1 MVDETESKIA
11 HNYEEGD
18 QQRKMKYESGEVKP
32 VENKS
37 KNSQSPVQKDSYT

>member
-18 QQRKMKYESGEVKP
+18 QQRKMKYESEW
-32 VENKS
+32 S
-37 KNSQSPVQKDSYT
+37 KACWKQK